1 MNSHLT
7 SRNPLLVL
15 GSPFLEVKI
24 RPFHRAEDP
33 SLMDASERR
42 VLKRYNIR
50 TPLRFRTIDLAGRNS
65 DHFTEA
71 INVSR
76 GGFYFAT
83 SAPLK
88 MGKPIEATIKM
99 PAEVT
104 GGEARLTSCT
114 ARVVRVKSQA
124 YKDGRL
130 GFGME
135 IEQVHTAEIEIG
147 AAACD

>member
-1 MNSHLT
+1 MNPT
-7 SRNPLLVL
+7 GDR
-15 GSPFLEVKI
+15 
-24 RPFHRAEDP
+24 
-33 SLMDASERR
+33 
-42 VLKRYNIR
+42 
-50 TPLRFRTIDLAGRNS
+50 S

-88 MGKPIEATIKM
+88 MGMPIEATLKM

-104 GGEARLTSCT
+104 GAEARTTCCT

-124 YKDGRL
+124 YKDGRI
-130 GFGME
+130 GFGMQ
-135 IEQVHTAEIEIG
+135 IEQIHAAGIG
-147 AAACD
+147 ASASD

>member
-1 MNSHLT
+1 M
-7 SRNPLLVL
+7 
-15 GSPFLEVKI
+15 
-24 RPFHRAEDP
+24 A
-33 SLMDASERR
+33 ASERR
-42 VLKRYNIR
+42 LLTRYNIR
-50 TPLRFRTIDLAGRNS
+50 TPLRFRTINPTGDRS

-71 INVSR
+71 INISR

-88 MGKPIEATIKM
+88 MGMPIEATLRM

-104 GGEARLTSCT
+104 GGEARMTSCT

-124 YKDGRL
+124 YKDGRI

-135 IEQVHTAEIEIG
+135 IEQIHAAETA
-147 AAACD
+147 AVASD